1 VAAPYPGYAPQ
12 GPASP
17 VTGPVYR
24 VRLTK
29 VTSLIV
35 VTTRRSAV
43 YTGTLQQL
51 QSIARSVLTHNL
63 LLGWWG
69 LPWGLIRTP
78 MALSQNSDA
87 MRKLRAFAAQPPQVG
102 GPPTQGQPWQAPPAP
117 GQPWQAPPATEQP
130 WQAPPATGQPWQAPP
145 APGQP
150 WQAQG
155 QPWQGQP
162 PQR

>member
-1 VAAPYPGYAPQ
+1 VAAPYPGYTPPGPTSPSA
-12 GPASP
+12 GPA
-17 VTGPVYR
+17 YR

-35 VTTRRSAV
+35 VTTRRSAT

-51 QSIARSVLTHNL
+51 ESRARSVLTHNL

-87 MRKLRAFAAQPPQVG
+87 MRRVRALAAQRPQVE
-102 GPPTQGQPWQAPPAP
+102 GPPMPGQPAQGQPWQAQPP
-117 GQPWQAPPATEQP
+117 
-130 WQAPPATGQPWQAPP
+130 
-145 APGQP
+145 
-150 WQAQG
+150 QG

-162 PQR
+162 PQT